1 MNLLDMK
8 QIVKIYVTGGEEQI
22 VLDHIDFTVEE
33 GEFVAILGPSGSGK
47 STMMNIIGCLDV
59 PTSGEYYLNGKKIA
73 DMQEKELA
81 HIRNKEIG
89 FIFQS
94 FQLLKRNTVLENVML
109 PLMYAGLSH
118 SEQEKR
124 AKQILK
130 RMGLE
135 EKYHFFPHQLSGGQQ
150 QRVAISRAV
159 VTQPSILL
167 ADEPTGALDQKTGAE
182 VMALFK
188 ELNEEGRTIIMIT
201 HDATI
206 AAHAKRIV
214 KILDGKMSEG
224 VVEDA

>member
-1 MNLLDMK
+1 MALLDMK
-8 QIVKIYVTGGEEQI
+8 QIVKIYVTGGEEQV
-22 VLDHIDFTVEE
+22 VLDHVDFTVEE

-59 PTSGEYYLNGKKIA
+59 PTSGEYYLNGRKIA
-73 DMQEKELA
+73 DLEEKELA

-109 PLMYAGLSH
+109 PLMYAGLPRH
-118 SEQEKR
+118 EQERR
-124 AKQILK
+124 AKEILT
-130 RMGLE
+130 RMGL
-135 EKYHFFPHQLSGGQQ
+135 KDKFDFFPHQLSGGQQ

-167 ADEPTGALDQKTGAE
+167 ADEPTGALDQRTGAE
-182 VMALFK
+182 VMELFN
-188 ELNEEGRTIIMIT
+188 ELNQEGRTIIMIT
-201 HDATI
+201 HDEKI

-214 KILDGKMSEG
+214 KILDGKMSKG
-224 VVEDA
+224 VVSDA